1 MRTENKFP
9 AFSKYVCAGDSVSVN
24 CGPYTISA
32 LIVPDNDT
40 RATDFDCYTPKQLE
54 AWKRGEWQLYG
65 MILSVWVDDYRLDS
79 HAASL
84 WGIDCNFQGYDAL
97 PGSDNAYLQEIANDL
112 LPEAL
117 ERAETIRA
125 SLLAKLA

>member
-1 MRTENKFP
+1 MQTENQFP
-9 AFSKYVCAGDSVSVN
+9 AFPQFVVPGDYRRIK
-24 CGPYTISA
+24 CGPFTIQA
-32 LIVPDNDT
+32 AIVPDNDT

-84 WGIDCNFQGYDAL
+84 WGIDCNF
-97 PGSDNAYLQEIANDL
+97 PGGDNTYLQEIANDL

>member
-1 MRTENKFP
+1 MQTENQFP
-9 AFSKYVCAGDSVSVN
+9 AFPQFVVPGDYRRIK
-24 CGPYTISA
+24 CGPFTIQAS
-32 LIVPDNDT
+32 IVPDNDT

-54 AWKRGEWQLYG
+54 AWKRGDWQLYG

-84 WGIDCNFQGYDAL
+84 WGIDCNF
-97 PGSDNAYLQEIANDL
+97 PGDTNWHLQEIANDL
-112 LPEAL
+112 LVEAL
-117 ERAETIRA
+117 ARAETIRA

>member
-1 MRTENKFP
+1 MQTENKFP

-24 CGPYTISA
+24 CGPYTITA
-32 LIVPDNDT
+32 RIVPDDDM
-40 RATDFDCYTPKQLE
+40 RPTDFDCYGSDEMK
-54 AWKRGEWQLYG
+54 AWERGDWSFVG
-65 MILSVWVDDYRLDS
+65 IVLSVSVDGFRLDS

-84 WGIDCNFQGYDAL
+84 WGIDCNF
-97 PGSDNAYLQEIANDL
+97 PGGDNAHLQEIANDL

>member
-1 MRTENKFP
+1 MQTENQFP
-9 AFSKYVCAGDSVSVN
+9 AFPEYVVPGDYRRIK
-24 CGPYTISA
+24 CGPFIITA
-32 LIVPDNDT
+32 RIVPDNDT

-65 MILSVWVDDYRLDS
+65 MILSVSVADCFLDAEYTLDT

-84 WGIDCNFQGYDAL
+84 WGIDCNF
-97 PGSDNAYLQEIANDL
+97 PGDTNWHLQEIANDL
-112 LPEAL
+112 LVEAL
-117 ERAETIRA
+117 ARAETIRA

>member
-1 MRTENKFP
+1 MQTENQFP
-9 AFSKYVCAGDSVSVN
+9 AFPEYVVPGDYRRIK
-24 CGPYTISA
+24 CGPFTIQA
-32 LIVPDNDT
+32 AIVPDNDT

-84 WGIDCNFQGYDAL
+84 WGIDCNF
-97 PGSDNAYLQEIANDL
+97 PGGDNAHLQEIANDL
-112 LPEAL
+112 LVEAL
-117 ERAETIRA
+117 ARAETIRA

>member
-1 MRTENKFP
+1 MQTENQFP
-9 AFSKYVCAGDSVSVN
+9 AFPEYVVPGDYRRIK
-24 CGPYTISA
+24 CGPFTIQA
-32 LIVPDNDT
+32 AIVPDNDT

-54 AWKRGEWQLYG
+54 AWKRGNWQLYG

-84 WGIDCNFQGYDAL
+84 WGIDCNF
-97 PGSDNAYLQEIANDL
+97 PGSDNAHLQEIANDL

-117 ERAETIRA
+117 KRAETIRA

>member
-1 MRTENKFP
+1 MQTENKFP

-40 RATDFDCYTPKQLE
+40 RSTDFDCYTSEEFE
-54 AWKRGEWQLYG
+54 AFDRDEWSFVG
-65 MILSVWVDDYRLDS
+65 IVLSVWVDGFRLDS

-84 WGIDCNFQGYDAL
+84 WGIECNF
-97 PGSDNAYLQEIANDL
+97 PGNDNAHLQEIANDL

>member
-1 MRTENKFP
+1 MQTENQFP
-9 AFSKYVCAGDSVSVN
+9 AFPEYVVPGDYRRIK
-24 CGPYTISA
+24 CGPFTIQA
-32 LIVPDNDT
+32 AIVPDNDT

-65 MILSVWVDDYRLDS
+65 MILSVWIDDYRLDS

-84 WGIDCNFQGYDAL
+84 WGIDCNF
-97 PGSDNAYLQEIANDL
+97 PGGDNAYLQEIANDL
-112 LPEAL
+112 LVEAL
-117 ERAETIRA
+117 ARAETIRA

>member
-1 MRTENKFP
+1 MQTENQFP
-9 AFSKYVCAGDSVSVN
+9 AFPQFVVPGDYRRIK
-24 CGPYTISA
+24 CGPFTVQA
-32 LIVPDNDT
+32 AIVPDNDT

-84 WGIDCNFQGYDAL
+84 WGIDCNF
-97 PGSDNAYLQEIANDL
+97 PGGDNAHLQEIANDL